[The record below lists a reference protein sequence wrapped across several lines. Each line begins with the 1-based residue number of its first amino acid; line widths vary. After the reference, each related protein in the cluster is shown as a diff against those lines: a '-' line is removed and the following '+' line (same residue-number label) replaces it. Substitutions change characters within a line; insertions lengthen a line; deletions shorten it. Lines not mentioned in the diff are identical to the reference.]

1 MGYEHKEF
9 SLSRIKWSGFDSRFN
24 NFYQLYNES
33 AVTKLAT
40 LINDGSLAGL
50 FDRENLGTFLLR
62 LSAYPLNELN
72 FTSTWRD
79 NIITSDENAYP
90 VKNRG
95 LYRFRYF
102 DMGIYHWVTEGT
114 YRDYSPYTTIKVW
127 LPYYG
132 YAQIDPKDIANKY
145 IVFRLLVDFAT
156 GDATYIIGV
165 SDEYVNGF
173 RLEDSCTDEQYDI
186 RIIMTQSFKLAVDIP
201 ISYSNVNEQNRN
213 MLLQGIKGVAA
224 VFTQGASLKGGTTSS
239 DVTREIKRVNPDTG
253 RYRNDMKITET
264 TKQSYT
270 PSTSQY
276 VAGAVNSAV
285 AGSVNVLNNMGVST
299 SSSNIGSANMLMN
312 CSNDILII
320 VQRAN
325 VVEQSADFYRLKG
338 RPLGEVKSLGS
349 VSGYVKASNVYLDNN
364 LFKTATQEEMA
375 MLTQELI
382 QGIYLP

>member
-9 SLSRIKWSGFDSRFN
+9 SLSSIKWSGFDSRFN
-24 NFYQLYNES
+24 NFYQLYNEG
-33 AVTKLAT
+33 AVTKLAN
-40 LINDGSLAGL
+40 LINDGSLTGL
-50 FDRENLGTFLLR
+50 FDRTNLGTFLLR

-79 NIITSDENAYP
+79 NLITSAEKAYP

-102 DMGIYHWVTEGT
+102 DMGIYHWETEGT
-114 YRDYSPYTTIKVW
+114 FQDYSPYTTIKVW

-132 YAQIDPKDIANKY
+132 YAQIDPKDVVNKY
-145 IVFRLLVDFAT
+145 IVFRLLVDFGT

-165 SDEYVNGF
+165 CDEYVNGF
-173 RLEDSCTDEQYDI
+173 RLEESCTDEQYDI

-224 VFTQGASLKGGTTSS
+224 VVTHGATLKGGSTDTS
-239 DVTREIKRVNPDTG
+239 VTREIKRVNPDTG

-276 VAGAVNSAV
+276 IAGAVNGAV

-349 VSGYVKASNVYLDNN
+349 VSGYVKASNVYLDSD
-364 LFKTATQEEMA
+364 LFKTATQEEVA

-382 QGIYLP
+382 QGVYMP